1 MSTTTAVEAEQQRI
15 GELSGAAVTTPRWL
29 ICRYAAPAIIVGRSQ
44 RLDPDQLARA
54 ARQQLPLV
62 RRKSGGGAVMAG
74 PEMLSLSVFLP
85 HQHPISRANAV
96 VAYNWLGDVWREV
109 LAEHHIE
116 SRICAVGE
124 ARQSQ
129 QQARDAGADWACY
142 SSVSHGELLTMDG
155 RKLLGIAQI
164 RNRYCTVLTSGI
176 YLYPTDWSTLAAV
189 VTGGLAQVEFLKK
202 YNASI
207 DCVAGAAAAET
218 IRAIPARIHANL
230 CDQLAGVDVRPTD
243 NERGG
248 NYEA

>member
-1 MSTTTAVEAEQQRI
+1 
-15 GELSGAAVTTPRWL
+15 
-29 ICRYAAPAIIVGRSQ
+29 
-44 RLDPDQLARA
+44 
-54 ARQQLPLV
+54 
-62 RRKSGGGAVMAG
+62 MAG

-85 HQHPISRANAV
+85 PQHPVSRASAV
-96 VAYNWLGDVWREV
+96 VAYNWLGGVWRDV

-164 RNRYCTVLTSGI
+164 RNRNCTVLTSGI

-189 VTGGLAQVEFLKK
+189 VTGGLAQVEFLKN

-207 DCVAGAAAAET
+207 CCLAGSGEAET
-218 IRAIPARIHANL
+218 VRAIPARIDAKLRDH
-230 CDQLAGVDVRPTD
+230 LAGFIAD
-243 NERGG
+243 RGSIDEG
-248 NYEA
+248 GIGKA

>member
-1 MSTTTAVEAEQQRI
+1 M
-15 GELSGAAVTTPRWL
+15 
-29 ICRYAAPAIIVGRSQ
+29 
-44 RLDPDQLARA
+44 
-54 ARQQLPLV
+54 V

-85 HQHPISRANAV
+85 PQHAISRASAV
-96 VAYNWLGDVWREV
+96 VAYNWLGGVWREV
-109 LAEHHIE
+109 LAAHHIE

-176 YLYPTDWSTLAAV
+176 YLYPTDWATLAEV
-189 VTGGLAQVEFLKK
+189 VTGVQAQVEYLKK

-207 DCVAGAAAAET
+207 CCVAGSAVAEAV
-218 IRAIPARIHANL
+218 RAIPASIQANL
-230 CDQLAGVDVRPTD
+230 RDQLLGVDASPTD
-243 NERGG
+243 NDRGD
-248 NYEA
+248 NFEA